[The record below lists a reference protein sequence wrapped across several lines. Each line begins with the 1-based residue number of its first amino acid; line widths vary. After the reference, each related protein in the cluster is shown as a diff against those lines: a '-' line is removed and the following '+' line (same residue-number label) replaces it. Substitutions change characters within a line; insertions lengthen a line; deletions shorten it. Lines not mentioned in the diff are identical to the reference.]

1 MVSILTDAAR
11 GSGRLF
17 GGVVMAKGSRDG
29 NCGRVC
35 GKSKANVK
43 FSGRGHAAHICKLF
57 ASLPAAEKA
66 ERRTL
71 NRLDGMLGRRL
82 NEAEYKWLRNRMKDA
97 RPAVKQAACEVHG
110 FLAAQR
116 GWNR

>member
-1 MVSILTDAAR
+1 MV
-11 GSGRLF
+11 
-17 GGVVMAKGSRDG
+17 GGVELGTSRDDG
-29 NCGRVC
+29 TCCRVC
-35 GKSKANVK
+35 DKSKANEK
-43 FSGRGHAAHICKLF
+43 FSGRGHAAHICKQC

-66 ERRTL
+66 ERMTL